1 MGACTSTSRV
11 SDEALT
17 ALPSSALHL
26 PAHLAVEVV
35 NKPLSNGGV
44 LLAADVGKDKAA
56 TERVSALLPAKDGSE
71 LVGVSVMP
79 GAADAG
85 KGKAFT
91 QCVRALV
98 PAAVLPPRS
107 GQHAYRCT
115 SEDFLQAGL
124 LPEVLY
130 KNCEHNSTPWLL
142 CMLGHQ
148 VSELRHQS
156 TPKGSSVATTVRH
169 SAAGCWASWRRR
181 GRAAARTA
189 PCG

>member
-17 ALPSSALHL
+17 ALPNSALPL
-26 PAHLAVEVV
+26 PAPLAVEVV
-35 NKPLSNGGV
+35 KNPLSNGGV
-44 LLAADVGKDKAA
+44 PLAADVGKDKAA

-71 LVGVSVMP
+71 LVGVGAMP
-79 GAADAG
+79 SAADAG
-85 KGKAFT
+85 KSKAFT

-115 SEDFLQAGL
+115 SKDSLQAGPM
-124 LPEVLY
+124 PEVLY
-130 KNCEHNSTPWLL
+130 KNRGHNATPCLL

-148 VSELRHQS
+148 VSDLRHWS
-156 TPKGSSVATTVRH
+156 TPKGSSVATSVRH
-169 SAAGCWASWRRR
+169 CAAGCWASWRRR
-181 GRAAARTA
+181 GRAAARMA

>member
-11 SDEALT
+11 SDVAIA
-17 ALPSSALHL
+17 ALPSCALPV
-26 PAHLAVEVV
+26 PAPLAVEVV
-35 NKPLSNGGV
+35 NKPYSNGGV

-56 TERVSALLPAKDGSE
+56 VERVSALLPAKDGSE
-71 LVGVSVMP
+71 LVGVGAMP

-115 SEDFLQAGL
+115 SEDFLQAGPM
-124 LPEVLY
+124 PEVQY
-130 KNCEHNSTPWLL
+130 
-142 CMLGHQ
+142 
-148 VSELRHQS
+148 RI
-156 TPKGSSVATTVRH
+156 R
-169 SAAGCWASWRRR
+169 
-181 GRAAARTA
+181 
-189 PCG
+189 